1 MNNMQIRKIIPDAD
15 LEKTLGIWNA
25 VSASGG
31 FYKPFDKAAFYNR
44 LFQCPVY
51 NEDCAFIAEADGIPV
66 GFACGYMK
74 REDTGD
80 PSKPGYC
87 NTVAVIPEY
96 RNKGIGAALL
106 HAVED
111 RFRALGK
118 KSVRCVYVN
127 SVPWP
132 WYIPHTDGHDHPC
145 APALPVNSDEYFF
158 FLHNGYA
165 VNGFMDAFHL
175 PLSEYE
181 MPEKVRVK
189 MKENEERG
197 YKIEFYKEGYHYGL
211 DEFYKNINH
220 PSFESAIRAN
230 LQKEKPDPFLVV
242 SHNGR
247 VMGWTGAMYTEPSG
261 RAHFD
266 GITVDPQI
274 RGNGLG
280 KALFCT
286 LCEESKKAGSKF
298 MTFYTG
304 LDNPAMYIYLSAGFR
319 IAQTFAMMK
328 KEL

>member
-1 MNNMQIRKIIPDAD
+1 MRAH
-15 LEKTLGIWNA
+15 
-25 VSASGG
+25 
-31 FYKPFDKAAFYNR
+31 
-44 LFQCPVY
+44 LFESPLY
-51 NEDCAFIAEADGIPV
+51 RRESAFIAEENGEAL
-66 GFACGYMK
+66 GFACGYIRPQDK
-74 REDTGD
+74 ENPDA
-80 PSKPGYC
+80 PGYC
-87 NTVAVIPEY
+87 NTVAVKPEH
-96 RNKGIGAALL
+96 RGKGVGSALL
-106 HAVED
+106 EAVENG
-111 RFRALGK
+111 FRAEGRK
-118 KSVRCVYVN
+118 AVRCVYVG
-127 SVPWP
+127 SVVWP
-132 WYIPHTDGHDHPC
+132 WYIPNTNDHDHPC

-158 FLHNGYA
+158 FLHHGYA

-175 PLSEYE
+175 PLSEYR
-181 MPEKVRVK
+181 MPEKVRAK
-189 MKENEERG
+189 MKENERNG

-211 DEFYKNINH
+211 EEFYKNINH

-230 LQKEKPDPFLVV
+230 LEKEKPDPFLVV
-242 SHNGR
+242 SYNGK

-304 LDNPAMYIYLSAGFR
+304 LDNKARYIYLSAGFK

>member
-1 MNNMQIRKIIPDAD
+1 MTVRKIIPEKD
-15 LEKTLGIWNA
+15 LKSIAAIWNA
-25 VSASGG
+25 VSAYRG
-31 FYKPFDKAAFYNR
+31 FYKPFTEEGMRKH
-44 LFQCPVY
+44 LFESPVY
-51 NEDCAFIAEADGIPV
+51 IKDCAFIAESDGKPV
-66 GFACGYMK
+66 GFACGYAR
-74 REDTGD
+74 REDEGD

-96 RNKGIGAALL
+96 RNKGAGEALL

-111 RFRALGK
+111 RFRSVGK
-118 KSVRCVYVN
+118 SSVRCVYVN

-132 WYIPHTDGHDHPC
+132 WYIPDTDGHDHPC

-181 MPEKVRVK
+181 MPEKVKAK
-189 MKENEERG
+189 MKENERNG
-197 YKIEFYKEGYHYGL
+197 YKIEFYKEGCHYGL
-211 DEFYKNINH
+211 EEFYKNINH
-220 PSFESAIRAN
+220 PSFEGAIRAN
-230 LQKEKPDPFLVV
+230 LNKEKPDPFLVV
-242 SHNGR
+242 SHNGK

-266 GITVDPQI
+266 GITVDPSV

-304 LDNPAMYIYLSAGFR
+304 LDNPARYIYLSAGFK

>member
-1 MNNMQIRKIIPDAD
+1 MQIRNIIPEKD
-15 LEKTLGIWNA
+15 LDKTLMIWNGVCKA
-25 VSASGG
+25 GG
-31 FYKPFDKAAFYNR
+31 FYKPFEKAAFQQH
-44 LFQCPVY
+44 LFENPVFIE
-51 NEDCAFIAEADGIPV
+51 NCAFIAEADGIPV
-66 GFACGYMK
+66 GFACGYTR
-74 REDTGD
+74 REDIAD

-87 NTVAVIPEY
+87 NTVAVLPEY
-96 RNKGIGAALL
+96 RNKGVGEALL
-106 HAVED
+106 SAVEEY
-111 RFRALGK
+111 FRSVGK
-118 KSVRCVYVN
+118 KSVKCVYVN

-132 WYIPHTDGHDHPC
+132 WYIPGTDGHDHPC
-145 APALPVNSDEYFF
+145 APALPVNSDEYLF

-181 MPEKVRVK
+181 MPEKVKAK

-197 YKIEFYKEGYHYGL
+197 YKIEFYREGYHYGL
-211 DEFYKNINH
+211 EEFYKNINH
-220 PSFESAIRAN
+220 PSFEGAIRAN
-230 LQKEKPDPFLVV
+230 LNKEKPDPFLVV
-242 SHNGR
+242 SYNGR

-266 GITVDPQI
+266 GITVDPQV
-274 RGNGLG
+274 RGRGLG

-286 LCEESKKAGSKF
+286 LCEKSKEFGSKF

-304 LDNPAMYIYLSAGFR
+304 LDNPARYIYLSAGFK